1 MACPCLSFLGL
12 LIILLATSYCAG
24 EPSAPWDGPALEDT
38 PPVTVRWED
47 PAQSE
52 VFIVEGERYQAR
64 VATWPARLLTLRVD
78 GRDLLG
84 PDGMSVSVVGK
95 DGQRYSVAPR
105 GAVPPWQTWQGQD
118 YKPANSSRARMNV
131 WSAGPYYWDAH
142 LIDIPLMSQEQLG
155 KLTTSP
161 DRPALA
167 SWDFADDL
175 QGWQALHSSEMT
187 HDPKG
192 FARMTLSGEDPY
204 VMAPI
209 VDIPGQV
216 EVSLRMRTR
225 NGGGAALYWYC
236 KGEPGFSGEHVR
248 TFGAVGDG
256 DWHVYKV
263 ALDVHEA
270 LAGLRFDPPGS
281 SGVVDVDWVRIDR
294 QEPPDDSL
302 QPIRGHLVFHAQ
314 PDQLRVELRIDE
326 EADPRLPTRA
336 IVNAPGAS
344 GEPSDLSGRILLNL
358 GGSRPVAALL
368 CPAES
373 SLDPATGGLASEF
386 AAGARSV
393 CWVLKLPAEQQN
405 LADLFRDDLDPL
417 PPAAFDVTDGYAL
430 GYDYNAGFYS
440 FLTSANRGAFSF
452 EASYKNPSRRIETGV
467 SVANDQYPR
476 RVLCKFITGVGNLE
490 AAVVTD
496 RFGFPLP
503 TPAFVCK
510 NFGGER
516 EEPDDSAFGDSYVP
530 LNLAPGEERDFQV
543 LHLLQD
549 WGNHPLKQVSSIRF
563 FHIYWHLSTGAH
575 ETTCFTHNWMRH
587 GSGIFQI
594 PDFRPMSGEMWSGQ
608 PQHGVGQW
616 PGFLQYNNSD
626 VKLVY
631 ERTIFQS
638 ISPTLARFSMLYH
651 TSDNTATGRVDVME
665 VPQRDELRTFLNFR
679 YDWHA
684 PAIIE
689 GDARLNFRWF
699 NVNER
704 QGADT
709 VIWTDAGGNWQSKPV
724 SGDEPELLGELLTD
738 DCPVVAAHG
747 KGEGEDYHS
756 LVLVR
761 GFKARLGGVR
771 MDRTAASAVLSERNG
786 DYWFTV
792 PQEKLEL
799 QPGDFVEAQVIV
811 MPHGDP
817 VPPLVKPERERER
830 FGNPGATVDVTVG
843 KKLADFPATVRA
855 VDETAQLTL
864 RGGFDLMPLIVEGF
878 EGYGVPL
885 LWRDGVWQDQQVHGG
900 DGYQVERDGKGGY
913 RFVFAYAT
921 RKGQEQNLEVT
932 RAWCTAG
939 ISRVY
944 DHNGMLAMQA
954 PAVGHW
960 TVKAPC
966 ILAPGTNRC
975 SAESPFVAFSGS
987 AEAVRQVPV
996 SVTCKRGQPSAVT
1009 IARWSPDV
1017 VELSKS
1023 GGEADIV
1030 FHQLLP
1036 GGRYELTVN
1045 GTAREAGV
1053 SGESLAVTLPVGDG
1067 AVTLRRL

>member
-373 SLDPATGGLASEF
+373 SLDPATGGIASEF

-530 LNLAPGEERDFQV
+530 L
-543 LHLLQD
+543 
-549 WGNHPLKQVSSIRF
+549 
-563 FHIYWHLSTGAH
+563 
-575 ETTCFTHNWMRH
+575 
-587 GSGIFQI
+587 
-594 PDFRPMSGEMWSGQ
+594 
-608 PQHGVGQW
+608 
-616 PGFLQYNNSD
+616 
-626 VKLVY
+626 
-631 ERTIFQS
+631 
-638 ISPTLARFSMLYH
+638 
-651 TSDNTATGRVDVME
+651 
-665 VPQRDELRTFLNFR
+665 
-679 YDWHA
+679 
-684 PAIIE
+684 
-689 GDARLNFRWF
+689 
-699 NVNER
+699 
-704 QGADT
+704 
-709 VIWTDAGGNWQSKPV
+709 
-724 SGDEPELLGELLTD
+724 
-738 DCPVVAAHG
+738 
-747 KGEGEDYHS
+747 
-756 LVLVR
+756 
-761 GFKARLGGVR
+761 
-771 MDRTAASAVLSERNG
+771 
-786 DYWFTV
+786 
-792 PQEKLEL
+792 
-799 QPGDFVEAQVIV
+799 
-811 MPHGDP
+811 
-817 VPPLVKPERERER
+817 
-830 FGNPGATVDVTVG
+830 
-843 KKLADFPATVRA
+843 
-855 VDETAQLTL
+855 
-864 RGGFDLMPLIVEGF
+864 
-878 EGYGVPL
+878 
-885 LWRDGVWQDQQVHGG
+885 
-900 DGYQVERDGKGGY
+900 
-913 RFVFAYAT
+913 
-921 RKGQEQNLEVT
+921 
-932 RAWCTAG
+932 
-939 ISRVY
+939 
-944 DHNGMLAMQA
+944 
-954 PAVGHW
+954 
-960 TVKAPC
+960 
-966 ILAPGTNRC
+966 
-975 SAESPFVAFSGS
+975 
-987 AEAVRQVPV
+987 
-996 SVTCKRGQPSAVT
+996 
-1009 IARWSPDV
+1009 
-1017 VELSKS
+1017 
-1023 GGEADIV
+1023 
-1030 FHQLLP
+1030 
-1036 GGRYELTVN
+1036 
-1045 GTAREAGV
+1045 
-1053 SGESLAVTLPVGDG
+1053 
-1067 AVTLRRL
+1067 